1 MLTQTAVPDTGKAI
15 AIVDDDPHDCVL
27 IERCLKQG
35 NGSPIRT
42 EFANSFEEGLSLLS
56 GRSFD
61 TALVD
66 VDLGD
71 HSGLDLVERFGGR
84 LSPTPFIIL
93 GGRHGRDL
101 DERAA
106 DLGAYAFVDKAELTD
121 ASLDRAI
128 RYTSRARASER
139 ALQSLAQKAVAAT
152 EAKNAFLARMSH
164 DFRTPLNAIIGF
176 AEVLQAEAGDRHS
189 GGRITEYAGY
199 IVDSSHHLMDL
210 VNNILNLSR
219 IEADRYE
226 PRRIWLDVGEMLPEM
241 VRLVAGAATKKR
253 IDLAVRTG
261 HGKHLLAADPT
272 ALKQMV
278 VNLLSN
284 AVKFTPEGGQVAVET
299 TAVDGTFGITV
310 RDSGIGMG
318 AEEVEIAL
326 TPYSQLCRPFDI
338 AQEGAGLGLTIVK
351 SLVETHGGRLVI
363 DSLPGR
369 GTAATLAF
377 PLNPM
382 PGTAIRNAAE

>member
-1 MLTQTAVPDTGKAI
+1 MLTQTAVPDPSKAI
-15 AIVDDDPHDCVL
+15 AIIDDDPHDCVR
-27 IERCLKQG
+27 IERCLRQG
-35 NGSPIRT
+35 NGSLIRT
-42 EFANSFEEGLSLLS
+42 EFANSFDEGLSLLS
-56 GRSFD
+56 ERSFD

-71 HSGLDLVERFGGR
+71 RSGFDLVERFGGR
-84 LSPTPFIIL
+84 LSPTPFIIM
-93 GGRHGRDL
+93 GGRPGRDL

-121 ASLDRAI
+121 ANLDRAI

-139 ALQSLAQKAVAAT
+139 ALQALAQKAVAAT
-152 EAKNAFLARMSH
+152 ESKNAFLARMSH
-164 DFRTPLNAIIGF
+164 DFRTPLNAIMGF
-176 AEVLQAEAGDRHS
+176 AEVLQAEAEGRLS
-189 GGRITEYAGY
+189 GERITEYAGY

-226 PRRIWLDVGEMLPEM
+226 IRRIWLDVGEMLPDM
-241 VRLVAGAATKKR
+241 VRLVTGAAGKKG
-253 IDLAVRTG
+253 INLAVHTG
-261 HGKHLLAADPT
+261 HGEHLLAADPT

-299 TAVDGTFGITV
+299 AVVDNTFAITV

-382 PGTAIRNAAE
+382 PGTVIRNAAD